1 MPHKQRHRIAKLRFS
16 QMVAEPGIME
26 NVAIMERGL
35 LVKTGPGRFFG
46 KSMLALACCGGI
58 MAFGAGGASGQPQDA
73 PPPPPTQNSLNIPQD
88 VTLFGKSDPN
98 IRKATAVI
106 NGEIITGTDVDQRL
120 ALIITANGGKVG
132 DEEKDRLRLQVL
144 RNLIDET
151 LQIQEAKA
159 NDITVDQAE
168 IEQSYARV
176 AQNFGRN
183 PEQFDEFLR
192 TQGSSSASIK
202 RQIEGELAWGRLLR
216 RNVQPFVNVGEEE
229 VQSIIDRLKAAKGED
244 EYRIGEI
251 YLSATPDNASQI
263 QGNARNI
270 IQQIQQGGSFQA
282 YARQFS
288 EASTAAV
295 GGDLGWVKLA
305 QLPNE
310 LALAARDMQVGQIAG
325 PVALPG
331 GFSIL
336 YVMDKRKVLTSDPR
350 DALLSLK
357 QLSVV
362 FPAGTTQAQASTKA
376 SEFASA
382 TRKIQGCG
390 TANEIAAQIG
400 ADVVD
405 NDQIRIRD
413 LPLPLQDT
421 LLNLQ
426 VGQASPPFGSV
437 KDGVRVLVLCGRD
450 DPQDA
455 GAPSFEQI
463 MAQLED
469 ERVNKR
475 ARIYLRD
482 LRRDAVI
489 DYN

>member
-1 MPHKQRHRIAKLRFS
+1 MELGLR
-16 QMVAEPGIME
+16 A
-26 NVAIMERGL
+26 
-35 LVKTGPGRFFG
+35 KTGLGKHFG
-46 KSMLALACCGGI
+46 KTMLALACCGGAWA
-58 MAFGAGGASGQPQDA
+58 MAGGGLAAQERPA
-73 PPPPPTQNSLNIPQD
+73 PAPQNSLNIPQD

-98 IRKATAVI
+98 VRKATAVI

-120 ALIITANGGKVG
+120 ALIITANGGKIEE
-132 DEEKDRLRLQVL
+132 EEKERLRLQVL

-159 NDITVDQAE
+159 NDITVDRAE

-176 AQNFGRN
+176 AQNFGRT
-183 PEQFDEFLR
+183 PEQFDEYLR
-192 TQGSSSASIK
+192 SQASSPASIK
-202 RQIEGELAWGRLLR
+202 RQIEGELAWSRLLR

-229 VQSIIDRLKAAKGED
+229 VQSIIDRLKASKGED

-251 YLSATPDNASQI
+251 YLSSTPENAAQI
-263 QGNARNI
+263 ENNGRNI
-270 IQQIQQGGSFQA
+270 ITQIQQGGSFQA

-295 GGDLGWVKLA
+295 GGDLGWVRLA

-310 LALAARDMQVGQIAG
+310 LALAAREMQVGQMAG
-325 PVALPG
+325 PIPLPG

-336 YVMDKRKVLTSDPR
+336 YVMDKRKILTSDPR

-357 QLSVV
+357 QLSVA
-362 FPAGTTQAQASTKA
+362 FPAGTTQAQASAKA
-376 SEFASA
+376 SEFANA
-382 TRKIQGCG
+382 ARNIQGCG
-390 TANEIAAQIG
+390 TANEIAAQVG

-405 NDQIRIRD
+405 NDQIKIRD
-413 LPLPLQDT
+413 LPLPLQET
-421 LLNLQ
+421 LMNLQ

-450 DPQDA
+450 DPQEA

>member
-1 MPHKQRHRIAKLRFS
+1 MELGLR
-16 QMVAEPGIME
+16 A
-26 NVAIMERGL
+26 
-35 LVKTGPGRFFG
+35 KTGLGKHFG
-46 KSMLALACCGGI
+46 KTMLALACCGGALA
-58 MAFGAGGASGQPQDA
+58 MAGGGVAAQQRPA
-73 PPPPPTQNSLNIPQD
+73 PPPQNSLNIPQD

-98 IRKATAVI
+98 VRKATAVI

-120 ALIITANGGKVG
+120 ALIITANGGKIEE
-132 DEEKDRLRLQVL
+132 EEKERLRLQVL

-159 NDITVDQAE
+159 NDITVDRAE

-176 AQNFGRN
+176 AQNFGRT
-183 PEQFDEFLR
+183 PEQFDEYLR
-192 TQGSSSASIK
+192 SQASSPASIK
-202 RQIEGELAWGRLLR
+202 RQIEGELAWSRLLR

-229 VQSIIDRLKAAKGED
+229 VQSIIDRLKASKGED

-251 YLSATPDNASQI
+251 YLSSTPENAAQI
-263 QGNARNI
+263 ENNGRNI
-270 IQQIQQGGSFQA
+270 ITQIQQGGSFQA

-295 GGDLGWVKLA
+295 GGDLGWVRLA

-310 LALAARDMQVGQIAG
+310 LALAAREMQVGQMAG
-325 PVALPG
+325 PIPLPG

-336 YVMDKRKVLTSDPR
+336 YVMDKRKILTSDPR

-357 QLSVV
+357 QLSVA
-362 FPAGTTQAQASTKA
+362 FPAGTTQAQASAKA
-376 SEFASA
+376 SEFANA
-382 TRKIQGCG
+382 VRNIQGCG
-390 TANEIAAQIG
+390 TANEIAAQVG

-405 NDQIRIRD
+405 NDQIKIRD
-413 LPLPLQDT
+413 LPLPLQET
-421 LLNLQ
+421 LMNLQ

-437 KDGVRVLVLCGRD
+437 QDGVRVLVLCGRD
-450 DPQDA
+450 DPQEA